1 MSRTAL
7 TLIISIGLA
16 VVVGIYVAVKSAGS
30 LAKDLQGMRFVDR
43 PPDEYLDLFKGP
55 DSGRLEFR
63 DDRLNVN
70 RNPTVRFYDGAYEVL
85 ETKFKFPDKGRLSER
100 LSIVQGQIAV
110 SASAWY
116 DEFETGRI
124 VVNLKSFDQPDT
136 GFESLIMNV
145 EGSGFSNALTN
156 DSVFSCVLER
166 GYFSISRSAGS
177 KAVIYSSKNDKRGV
191 SGSSAPTEV
200 LFKRRGNGLFMLVAS
215 PVREQTNVP
224 GDLLI
229 RLTGDKQ

>member
-1 MSRTAL
+1 MRRTAL

-16 VVVGIYVAVKSAGS
+16 VGISIYVAVKSSGS
-30 LAKDLQGMRFVDR
+30 LAKALQGMRFVDQ
-43 PPDEYLDLFKGP
+43 PPDEYLELFKGP
-55 DSGRLEFR
+55 DSGRLEFM
-63 DDRLNVN
+63 DNRLNVN
-70 RNPTVRFYDGAYEVL
+70 RNPTVRFYDGAYEIF

-100 LSIVQGQIAV
+100 LSIVKGHLAET
-110 SASAWY
+110 ASAWY

-156 DSVFSCVLER
+156 DSVVSCVLER
-166 GYFSISRSAGS
+166 GYFSISRSAGG
-177 KAVIYSSKNDKRGV
+177 KAVIYSSKNDKRGA
-191 SGSSAPTEV
+191 SGASAPTEV
-200 LFKRRGNGLFMLVAS
+200 MFKRRGNGLFMLVAS
-215 PVREQTNVP
+215 PVHEQINVP

-229 RLTGDKQ
+229 HLTGDK

>member
-16 VVVGIYVAVKSAGS
+16 VAVGIYVGVKSAGS
-30 LAKDLQGMRFVDR
+30 LAKELRGMRFVNR

-55 DSGRLEFR
+55 DSGSLQFR

-70 RNPTVRFYDGAYEVL
+70 RNPTVRFYDGAYEIL

-100 LSIVQGQIAV
+100 INIVQGQIAE
-110 SASAWY
+110 SAYSWY
-116 DEFETGRI
+116 DEFESGRI

-136 GFESLIMNV
+136 GFETMFVNV

-156 DSVFSCVLER
+156 DSVFSWVLER
-166 GYFSISRSAGS
+166 GYFSISRSAGGQ
-177 KAVIYSSKNDKRGV
+177 AVIYSSKNDKRGG
-191 SGSSAPTEV
+191 SGSTSPTAV
-200 LFKRRGNGLFMLVAS
+200 LFKRRGNALFVLVAS
-215 PVREQTNVP
+215 PVGEQTEIP
-224 GDLLI
+224 KDLLV
-229 RLTGDKQ
+229 RLIGDK